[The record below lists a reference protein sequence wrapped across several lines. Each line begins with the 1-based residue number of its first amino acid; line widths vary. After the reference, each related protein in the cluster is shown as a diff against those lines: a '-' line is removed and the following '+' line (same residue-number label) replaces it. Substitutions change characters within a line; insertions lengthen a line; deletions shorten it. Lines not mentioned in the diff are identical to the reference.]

1 MNSSV
6 SKHTVIRGLSISA
19 IAFLATPAMAETVSQ
34 PTKVV
39 ELFTSQGCS
48 SCPPAN
54 AQIVEID
61 AARPDVLA
69 LTYGVT
75 YWDYLGW
82 EDTFGHKAFTKRQK
96 AYDAAINSGV
106 YTPMMVVD
114 GASHGSR
121 VTQANLSSKA
131 VPKSVSFSRHSGEL
145 CVEGDLP
152 QGSKLA
158 LVHYEPGEHTVSVKK
173 GENGGRTLK
182 LANVVTSIDYKD
194 WAGTPICGLH
204 AMKGLA
210 VLAHDAQTAEIIGA
224 ARLEP

>member
-1 MNSSV
+1 MSFGPQGKYLARGFGV
-6 SKHTVIRGLSISA
+6 CVTVL
-19 IAFLATPAMAETVSQ
+19 LAAPATAETISQ
-34 PTKVV
+34 PAKVV

-54 AQIVEID
+54 AQVVEVD
-61 AARPDVLA
+61 AGQPDVLA

-114 GASHGSR
+114 GAAHGSR
-121 VTQANLSSKA
+121 LTQSKLAGEA
-131 VPKSVSFSRHSGEL
+131 VPKSVTFSRHSGEL
-145 CVEGDLP
+145 CVESDVP
-152 QGSKLA
+152 AGSKLA
-158 LVHYEPGEHTVSVKK
+158 LVHYEPGEQTVSVKK
-173 GENGGRTLK
+173 GENGGRTLT
-182 LANVVTSIDYKD
+182 LANVVTGIDYKN
-194 WAGTPICGLH
+194 WTGTPICGLH

-210 VLAHDAQTAEIIGA
+210 VLAHDAETAKIIGA
-224 ARLEP
+224 ASLEP

>member
-1 MNSSV
+1 M
-6 SKHTVIRGLSISA
+6 
-19 IAFLATPAMAETVSQ
+19 
-34 PTKVV
+34 
-39 ELFTSQGCS
+39 
-48 SCPPAN
+48 
-54 AQIVEID
+54 
-61 AARPDVLA
+61 PDVLA

-96 AYDAAINSGV
+96 AYDMAIDSGV

-121 VTQANLSSKA
+121 LTDARLASSHL
-131 VPKSVSFSRHSGEL
+131 PKIVSLYRQSGEL
-145 CVEGDLP
+145 CISSDIP
-152 QGSKLA
+152 AGSKLA
-158 LVHYEPGEHTVSVKK
+158 LVHYKPGEHNVTVNK

-182 LANVVTSIDYKD
+182 LANVVTGIDYKD
-194 WAGTPICGLH
+194 WSGKPICGLH

-210 VLAHDAQTAEIIGA
+210 VLAHDSETAAIIGA